1 MLIFVECIN
10 IFHILGLLK
19 KKIMIYY
26 RWRESFSNIWHKT
39 KCEVLEHN
47 DKTAKIKLLEFGK
60 NQRPAGSVMR
70 VHLKSL
76 VGFSSVEPS
85 PDLEWQK
92 YTYFE

>member
-1 MLIFVECIN
+1 MV
-10 IFHILGLLK
+10 
-19 KKIMIYY
+19 YY

-47 DKTAKIKLLEFGK
+47 NKTAKIKLLEFGK

-76 VGFSSVEPS
+76 VGFPSVEPS
-85 PDLEWQK
+85 PDLGWQK